1 RALLSDEVL
10 VDLARRPP
18 RDAQRLA
25 QVRHMPRP
33 LAERY
38 SQQMLDAIERGRS
51 AQPLPTCARAPE
63 PSLTEK
69 FAADAAF
76 SLLQTMAV
84 GRGIDPSLLASRRE
98 IESFARL
105 AATG

>member
-1 RALLSDEVL
+1 GPQLAILRELAAWREGVAQAADLPPRALLRDEVL

-51 AQPLPTCARAPE
+51 AQPLPTSARAPE

-76 SLLQTMAV
+76 SLL
-84 GRGIDPSLLASRRE
+84 
-98 IESFARL
+98 
-105 AATG
+105 